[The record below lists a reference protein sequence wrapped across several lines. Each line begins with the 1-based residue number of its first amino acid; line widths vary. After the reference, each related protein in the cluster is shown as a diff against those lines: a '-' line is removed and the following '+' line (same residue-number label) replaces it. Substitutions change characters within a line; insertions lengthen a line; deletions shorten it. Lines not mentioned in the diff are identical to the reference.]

1 MLQIDNITLYTWL
14 HAGSPRLNR
23 LTTPR
28 MRQLLLDLIAEK
40 PQTLANFEAG
50 KNAELYQLLCRL
62 AAGPNASVVSERFV
76 YVWGRAGAGKSH
88 LLRALGVAANA
99 RYIAAASSPDAFLYD
114 PACRTYLVDDCEKL
128 SADAQIAAFNLYN
141 EVREHGALMVTSGA
155 VPPAFLP
162 VREDLRTRMGWGLI
176 YQVHELSDEE
186 KIAALSLSAAT
197 RGLIVSPGVLPY
209 LMSHFR
215 RDMRSLSAMLDA
227 LDRYSLET
235 QRHITLPLL
244 RDLLQLEE
252 EMKP

>member
-1 MLQIDNITLYTWL
+1 
-14 HAGSPRLNR
+14 
-23 LTTPR
+23 

-62 AAGPNASVVSERFV
+62 AAGPDASVSSERFV
-76 YVWGRAGAGKSH
+76 YLWGRAGAGKSH
-88 LLRALGVAANA
+88 LLRALGGAADA
-99 RYIAAASSPDAFLYD
+99 RYIAAASAPDAFLYD

-197 RGLIVSPGVLPY
+197 RGLTVSPGVLPY

-252 EMKP
+252 EIKP

>member
-1 MLQIDNITLYTWL
+1 
-14 HAGSPRLNR
+14 
-23 LTTPR
+23 

-40 PQTLANFEAG
+40 PQTLATFEAG

-62 AAGPNASVVSERFV
+62 AAGPDASVSSERFV
-76 YVWGRAGAGKSH
+76 YLWGRAGAGKSH
-88 LLRALGVAANA
+88 LLRALGAAADA
-99 RYIAAASSPDAFLYD
+99 RYIAAASPPDAFLYD
-114 PACRTYLVDDCEKL
+114 PACRIYLVDDCEKL

-141 EVREHGALMVTSGA
+141 EVREHGALMATSGA

-162 VREDLRTRMGWGLI
+162 VREDFRTRMGWGLI

-197 RGLIVSPGVLPY
+197 RGLTVSPGVLPY

-235 QRHITLPLL
+235 QRPITLPLL

-252 EMKP
+252 ES

>member
-1 MLQIDNITLYTWL
+1 
-14 HAGSPRLNR
+14 
-23 LTTPR
+23 

-62 AAGPNASVVSERFV
+62 AAGPDASSSERFV
-76 YVWGRAGAGKSH
+76 YLWGRAGAGKSH
-88 LLRALGVAANA
+88 LLRALGVAADA
-99 RYIAAASSPDAFLYD
+99 RYIDAAGPPDAFLYD

-128 SADAQIAAFNLYN
+128 SPDAQIAAFNLFN

-162 VREDLRTRMGWGLI
+162 VREDLRTRLGWGLI

-197 RGLIVSPGVLPY
+197 RGLTVSPGVLPY